1 MTADT
6 TQTASDDDTPAACTI
21 CGESVDTADRWTC
34 CAPVLA
40 DGVWTCHGCE
50 VTR

>member
-21 CGESVDTADRWTC
+21 CGEAVDTADRC
-34 CAPVLA
+34 PNSAGRSVRRR
-40 DGVWTCHGCE
+40 VH
-50 VTR
+50 